1 MKVIVLYR
9 PRSEHRAMVD
19 EFIRQYQ
26 RLYPESKLDVVDV
39 DSRDGTAIAQT
50 YAIVSYP
57 AVMVMRDDGNVVE
70 SWQGDT
76 ELPKVEDVRYY
87 AAPPV

>member
-9 PRSEHRAMVD
+9 PRSEHRAIVD

-26 RLYPESKLDVVDV
+26 RLYPESKLDVVDI
-39 DSRDGTAIAQT
+39 DSQEGTAIAQT
-50 YAIVSYP
+50 YAIVNYP
-57 AVMVMRDDGNVVE
+57 AIMVTRDDGNVVE
-70 SWQGDT
+70 SWQGE

-87 AAPPV
+87 AEPPL

>member
-9 PRSEHRAMVD
+9 PHSEHRAMVD

-26 RLYPESKLDVVDV
+26 RLYPESKLDVIDV
-39 DSRDGTAIAQT
+39 DSRDGATIAQT